1 VLSEIREAYYRAYL
15 IASQKF
21 SVAERES
28 FRQHQV
34 FVTGGGSLV
43 QAIAKQMEEHPS
55 HYRERLR
62 IRSLESPADLF
73 DKGKRAN
80 SSDLVFLAAAFGL
93 SYDAMEMPEP
103 YTPDRVR
110 AAHNPER
117 PKLNCEDM

>member
-1 VLSEIREAYYRAYL
+1 LASTPSD
-15 IASQKF
+15 ASQKF

-34 FVTGGGSLV
+34 FVTGGGSLG

-62 IRSLESPADLF
+62 ICSLDSPADLF

-93 SYDAMEMPEP
+93 SYDAWKCQSR
-103 YTPDRVR
+103 TRR
-110 AAHNPER
+110 TAHAQPTIQ
-117 PKLNCEDM
+117 KDQS